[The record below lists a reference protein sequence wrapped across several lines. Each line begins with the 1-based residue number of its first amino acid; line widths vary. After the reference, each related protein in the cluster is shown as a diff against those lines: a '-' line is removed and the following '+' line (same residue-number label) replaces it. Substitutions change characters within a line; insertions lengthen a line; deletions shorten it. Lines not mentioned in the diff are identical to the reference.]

1 MASLLTGP
9 DYSWIATVDGMGVSP
24 VHVSNVLRSH
34 GIGAIVAGTRA
45 YGVSV
50 APEDVEQAA
59 RIIGADAHDM
69 PYHYLSVIDEQTVGL
84 PEVKQWENI
93 VANVKV
99 NSIDRNPR
107 LRKDQNL
114 RTLAKEA
121 LINVARVFERSPDDL
136 YVSVITAF
144 RMDYM
149 SDDLTIRSGYVA
161 EVKVALL
168 TEPRR
173 TATACG
179 WVWDDG
185 ERVEFRTMFGD
196 L

>member
-1 MASLLTGP
+1 MASLLAGP

-24 VHVSNVLRSH
+24 VHVSNVLRSR
-34 GIGAIVAGTRA
+34 GIGAIVMGSRA

-50 APEDVEQAA
+50 AAEDVEQAA
-59 RIIGADAHDM
+59 RIIRSDALDK

-93 VANVKV
+93 IANVKV

-121 LINVARVFERSPDDL
+121 LINVARVFGKSPDDL
-136 YVSVITAF
+136 YISVITAF

-149 SDDLTIRSGYVA
+149 SDDLTIRSG
-161 EVKVALL
+161 
-168 TEPRR
+168 
-173 TATACG
+173 
-179 WVWDDG
+179 
-185 ERVEFRTMFGD
+185 
-196 L
+196 